1 METKTFKIKYLGFY
15 SSFDEKNN
23 FISDSIKRFGN
34 IELSE
39 NPDYVFYSVFSN
51 EYLLYPNAV
60 RVFFTGENIA
70 PDFQMCDYAIGF
82 ERLLFGDRYIRFPF
96 YYGMY
101 EYAKDLKLAE

>member
-1 METKTFKIKYLGFY
+1 MEYIFSIYETFTLRVCIEGEQMETKTFKIKYLGFY

-51 EYLLYPNAV
+51 EYLLY
-60 RVFFTGENIA
+60 
-70 PDFQMCDYAIGF
+70 QMLF
-82 ERLLFGDRYIRFPF
+82 ECFLQEKILLQIFKCVV
-96 YYGMY
+96 MQ
-101 EYAKDLKLAE
+101 

>member
-1 METKTFKIKYLGFY
+1 M
-15 SSFDEKNN
+15 
-23 FISDSIKRFGN
+23 
-34 IELSE
+34 
-39 NPDYVFYSVFSN
+39 
-51 EYLLYPNAV
+51 LYPNAV

-101 EYAKDLKLAE
+101 EYAKDLKLAEEKIKILPKNYSIESFVVLYIQIMIRTQ

>member
-39 NPDYVFYSVFSN
+39 NPDYVFYSVFLMN
-51 EYLLYPNAV
+51 ICYIQMLFECFLQEKILLQIFKCV
-60 RVFFTGENIA
+60 IM
-70 PDFQMCDYAIGF
+70 Q
-82 ERLLFGDRYIRFPF
+82 
-96 YYGMY
+96 
-101 EYAKDLKLAE
+101 

>member
-23 FISDSIKRFGN
+23 FISDSIKWFGN

-70 PDFQMCDYAIGF
+70 PDFQMCDYLEIDILDF
-82 ERLLFGDRYIRFPF
+82 HFIMECMNTQKI
-96 YYGMY
+96 
-101 EYAKDLKLAE
+101 

>member
-1 METKTFKIKYLGFY
+1 M
-15 SSFDEKNN
+15 
-23 FISDSIKRFGN
+23 
-34 IELSE
+34 SE

-101 EYAKDLKLAE
+101 AVCV